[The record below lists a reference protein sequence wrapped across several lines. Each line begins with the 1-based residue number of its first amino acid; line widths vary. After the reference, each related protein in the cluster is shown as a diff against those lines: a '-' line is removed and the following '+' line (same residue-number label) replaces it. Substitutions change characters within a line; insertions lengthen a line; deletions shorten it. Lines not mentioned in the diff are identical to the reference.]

1 MSLWYLPGLP
11 LLGALVCGLLYLL
24 SLPRRVSSGAPA
36 HDGHDDGQHSESDAG
51 HAGHSTSATS
61 AKSTECATHGVHG
74 ANHGTDLGQ
83 ALGSGHG
90 SGHGSGLGHDEPAPG
105 ARNPLFPI
113 FALGPIAAAFA
124 LVIVFFTRLAALPAE
139 TRVLES
145 AKWAWI
151 DAGSFQIDVSL
162 VLDPLSCTL
171 ALVITGIGALI
182 FLYASGYMAH
192 DAGRVKFFA
201 YLNLFVAAMLMLVLS
216 SNLLGLFVGWEGVG
230 LCSYLLIGFW
240 HAKGWPAEAGQKAF
254 IVNRIGDACFV
265 LGSFMLLRLFGTLDL
280 SDIGAAVATK
290 LAQPGAQVELSVAA
304 LLLFGGCCGKSAQF
318 PLFTWLPDAMAGPT
332 PVSALIH
339 AATMVTA
346 GVYLVARLSPL
357 YAASPTVMSV
367 IGIVGALTALI
378 GASTGLVQRDIKR
391 VLAYS
396 TVSQLGYMFIALGSG
411 AFTAAVFHLVTH
423 AFFKALLF
431 LGAGSVIH
439 GMHEEQDMHKMGGL
453 RRQMPRTFVTFLCG
467 AAALSGLPLLSGF
480 FSKDEILAHAWQ
492 HGGVALFTWVIGI
505 AAAAMTAFYTWR
517 MVALTFFGAPRYDT
531 RHVTPHESPTVMTLP
546 LQVLAVLAIL
556 GGALGLPPVIAHAL
570 HVPHV
575 LEHWLEPVFAPAL
588 ALLHA
593 HGAAAPL
600 SDTLEWLLLLL
611 GALIAVIFAHVGFHA
626 YKNGP
631 LLDTA
636 LQARRPRLHAFLA
649 AAWQVDTSYTDRIV
663 MPIQRFAHA
672 IATVCDL
679 RVIDGAVNGIGRLAS
694 QTARA
699 SRAWIDGSL
708 KSYSLWI
715 GAGAAILA
723 LFWVFG

>member
-11 LLGALVCGLLYLL
+11 LLGALACGLLYLL
-24 SLPRRVSSGAPA
+24 SLPRKRGGGHAHGHASGHEHEHASG
-36 HDGHDDGQHSESDAG
+36 HGHDDAHAHEPAADHAHDA
-51 HAGHSTSATS
+51 HA
-61 AKSTECATHGVHG
+61 
-74 ANHGTDLGQ
+74 
-83 ALGSGHG
+83 
-90 SGHGSGLGHDEPAPG
+90 PAPG
-105 ARNPLFPI
+105 ASNPWFGF
-113 FALGPIAAAFA
+113 FALGPICFA
-124 LVIVFFTRLAALPAE
+124 LGIAITYFVRLLALKDDARVI
-139 TRVLES
+139 ES
-145 AKWAWI
+145 AAWHWF
-151 DAGSFQIDVSL
+151 DAGSFRADVSL

-171 ALVITGIGALI
+171 ALVITGVGALI
-182 FLYASGYMAH
+182 FFYALGYMSH

-216 SNLLGLFVGWEGVG
+216 SSLLGLFVGWEGVG

-254 IVNRIGDACFV
+254 VVNRIGDACFV
-265 LGSFMLLRLFGTLDL
+265 LGSFLLLRLFGTLDL
-280 SDIGAAVATK
+280 SDIGAAVHAK
-290 LAQPGAQVELSVAA
+290 MAQPGAQLELALA
-304 LLLFGGCCGKSAQF
+304 GLLLFGGCCGKSAQF

-357 YAASPTVMSV
+357 FAASPEVLDV

-396 TVSQLGYMFIALGSG
+396 TVSQLGYMFVGLGSG

-439 GMHEEQDMHKMGGL
+439 GMHDEQDMHRMGGL
-453 RRQMPRTFVTFLCG
+453 RRAMPRTFVTFLCG

-492 HGGVALFTWVIGI
+492 HGGVGLFTWVIGL

-517 MVALTFFGAPRYDT
+517 MVALTFFGAPRYDE
-531 RHVTPHESPTVMTLP
+531 RALHPHESPFSMTLP
-546 LQVLAVLAIL
+546 LTVLAVLAVV
-556 GGALGLPPVIAHAL
+556 GGVLGLPPVITHAL

-588 ALLHA
+588 QILHAGGAPAALSAPIEWALLA
-593 HGAAAPL
+593 
-600 SDTLEWLLLLL
+600 L
-611 GALIAVIFAHVGFHA
+611 GAGIALLFAHAGFHA
-626 YKNGP
+626 YKHGP
-631 LLDTA
+631 ELDGVFA
-636 LQARRPRLHAFLA
+636 ARRPGLYAFLTE
-649 AAWQVDTSYTDRIV
+649 AWNVDRSYTSRIV
-663 MPIQRFAHA
+663 IPVKLFAYF
-672 IATVCDL
+672 IALICDL
-679 RVIDGAVNGIGRLAS
+679 LVIDGAVNGAGVLAAE
-694 QTARA
+694 TARR
-699 SRAWIDGSL
+699 SRKWVDGSV
-708 KSYSLWI
+708 KSYSLWV
-715 GAGAAILA
+715 GAGAALLA
-723 LFWVFG
+723 LLWVFG